1 MSNDEFHSL
10 CGTQTRGKRMVKLR
24 EKHIKLFDEDVKA
37 SPYGRSSMVSKY
49 SKYTDI
55 ILKHW
60 KPLLK
65 FAMLRRLRQ
74 HHLKRSSAKQK
85 ATEIAAR
92 RLCTSTSGKPV
103 LLLYGDG
110 ANRGGFSK
118 ARGLRGPAKSLFY
131 YCKQRRLARCVL
143 CTEYRTSMLDIYG
156 KPMYHA
162 PETRDEILKKK
173 KYLQCPQK
181 CGSTMCPST
190 RLGCRCRC
198 TAKHCDKPRELGNK
212 CKEHYKKDPWKIRA
226 VAFDSKGRAWDRDVS
241 APIVIGL
248 LFFARAMG
256 KQEEELGL
264 WKRDTKVQE
273 DQARSFEE
281 IFGKEIFEQFGII
294 LRKRR
299 KK

>member
-1 MSNDEFHSL
+1 MSTDEYHSIA
-10 CGTQTRGKRMVKLR
+10 GTQTRGKRMVKLR
-24 EKHIKLFDEDVKA
+24 EKHIKLFDDDVKE
-37 SPYGRSSMVSKY
+37 SPYGRSSMISNY

-60 KPLLK
+60 NSLLK

-74 HHLKRSSAKQK
+74 HHFKRSSAKQK

-92 RLCTSTSGKPV
+92 RLCSSTSGKPV

-110 ANRGGFSK
+110 ANRGGFLRPVACEVRRRVSSITVNSDALPGVCS
-118 ARGLRGPAKSLFY
+118 ARSIGRACL
-131 YCKQRRLARCVL
+131 
-143 CTEYRTSMLDIYG
+143 TSMENPCTMRLKLG
-156 KPMYHA
+156 
-162 PETRDEILKKK
+162 TRSSRRRSICNARRNAAA
-173 KYLQCPQK
+173 QCVHQPD
-181 CGSTMCPST
+181 S
-190 RLGCRCRC
+190 GCRCRC

-241 APIVIGL
+241 AAIVIGL

-256 KQEEELGL
+256 IQEEELGL

-281 IFGKEIFEQFGII
+281 IFGQETFEKFGII

>member
-1 MSNDEFHSL
+1 
-10 CGTQTRGKRMVKLR
+10 
-24 EKHIKLFDEDVKA
+24 
-37 SPYGRSSMVSKY
+37 
-49 SKYTDI
+49 
-55 ILKHW
+55 
-60 KPLLK
+60 
-65 FAMLRRLRQ
+65 
-74 HHLKRSSAKQK
+74 
-85 ATEIAAR
+85 
-92 RLCTSTSGKPV
+92 
-103 LLLYGDG
+103 
-110 ANRGGFSK
+110 
-118 ARGLRGPAKSLFY
+118 
-131 YCKQRRLARCVL
+131 
-143 CTEYRTSMLDIYG
+143 MLDIYG

-198 TAKHCDKPRELGNK
+198 SVKNCGKPRELGNK
-212 CKEHYKKDPWKIRA
+212 CKEHYKKEPWKIRA

-281 IFGKEIFEQFGII
+281 IFGQETFEKFGII

>member
-1 MSNDEFHSL
+1 MSTDEYHSIA
-10 CGTQTRGKRMVKLR
+10 GTQTRGKRMVKLR
-24 EKHIKLFDEDVKA
+24 EKHIKLFDDDVKE
-37 SPYGRSSMVSKY
+37 SPYGRSSMISNY

-60 KPLLK
+60 NSLLK

-198 TAKHCDKPRELGNK
+198 SVKNCGKPRELGNK
-212 CKEHYKKDPWKIRA
+212 CKEHYKKEPWKIRA

-281 IFGKEIFEQFGII
+281 IFGQETFEKFGII